1 MRTRTRAKDALRDAE
16 VRTLIARRDFEA
28 LRALNGEAAL
38 VRAAARDL
46 ERAEE
51 DERRRR
57 RVFLRLALD
66 SDLVEEEDA

>member
-28 LRALNGEAAL
+28 LRALNGEEAL

-66 SDLVEEEDA
+66 SDMVEEDA